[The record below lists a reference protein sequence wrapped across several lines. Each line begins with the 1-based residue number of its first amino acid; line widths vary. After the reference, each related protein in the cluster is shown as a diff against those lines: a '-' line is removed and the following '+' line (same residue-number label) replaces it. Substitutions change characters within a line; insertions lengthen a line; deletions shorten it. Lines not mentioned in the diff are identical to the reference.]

1 MSECGAQVAGGVES
15 GPDIHLTASFSFVHD
30 LEHMAFMAEHLG
42 ETADAEY
49 YGRMRTEMGQL
60 WHDTWFNRTLGC
72 YGCAHL
78 LPSSSSSEDASLSDM
93 PVLAAMVYGTFT
105 CTQTSNAMGLIL
117 DAMNASE
124 RPRVVSWLAA
134 DVMKHSNHTTTGLL
148 GWRQEVDA
156 LSKHGRDDL
165 AWALMTQK
173 TYPSL
178 GVRAP
183 SCAD

>member
-1 MSECGAQVAGGVES
+1 MLCS
-15 GPDIHLTASFSFVHD
+15 
-30 LEHMAFMAEHLG
+30 
-42 ETADAEY
+42 
-49 YGRMRTEMGQL
+49 
-60 WHDTWFNRTLGC
+60 
-72 YGCAHL
+72 
-78 LPSSSSSEDASLSDM
+78 
-93 PVLAAMVYGTFT
+93 LAAMVYGTFT

-117 DAMNASE
+117 NAMNASE

-178 GVRAP
+178 GVRAIP
-183 SCAD
+183 LVSD